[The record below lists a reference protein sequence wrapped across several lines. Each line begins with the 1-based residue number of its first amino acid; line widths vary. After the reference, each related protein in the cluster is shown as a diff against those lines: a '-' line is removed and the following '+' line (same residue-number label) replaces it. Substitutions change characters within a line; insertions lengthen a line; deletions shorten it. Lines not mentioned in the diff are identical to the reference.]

1 MSKRGSEPDVN
12 GSAPTSESDVA
23 SPASRAAPL
32 SATEEALRTRS
43 TAIRILRMT
52 FAVLLLTVTTV
63 YIIDTGSA
71 TSGDRTFTFIPGWEI
86 PLATA
91 VLVGFGL
98 IALDV
103 LTPRK
108 RLSVVGAVVVGAVI
122 GGVATLF
129 FSAIIDLFVKT
140 YSIGAT
146 SPLIDAVKVLMG
158 IGLIYLGITIV
169 LQTQDDFRLVIPYVE
184 FAKQLRGPRPML
196 LDTSAIIDGRVL
208 DLAATGLLQT
218 PVVVPRFVVDELQTL
233 ADSGDKLQRSKGR
246 RGLEIVGKLQRTPGL
261 DISVDETPV
270 PGKAVDQMLVE
281 LARRM
286 PAVIVTSDTGLNR
299 VATIQGVRVLNINE
313 VANAF
318 KIALLPGVVV
328 SVRIIKEGEQDGQGV
343 GYMDDGTMIVVE
355 NAGQSVGE
363 DVRAEV
369 TSSMQTAAGRLIFA
383 RNVEVLSRS
392 ASPDQASDAPEPG
405 AGGDATSTIAEPI
418 RVIPPTTP
426 HRPGPFGPGQ
436 QRKVP
441 NRNPRRD

>member
-1 MSKRGSEPDVN
+1 MSKRGNEPDA
-12 GSAPTSESDVA
+12 GGTPTPDASDLPR
-23 SPASRAAPL
+23 PASRSAPL

-328 SVRIIKEGEQDGQGV
+328 SVRVVKAGEQEGQGV
-343 GYMDDGTMIVVE
+343 GYMDDGTMIVIE
-355 NAGQSVGE
+355 NASESVGE

-383 RNVEVLSRS
+383 RNSDTPTRPVPAEKAGEPVDQS
-392 ASPDQASDAPEPG
+392 AS
-405 AGGDATSTIAEPI
+405 GDAEGAIAEPI

>member
-1 MSKRGSEPDVN
+1 MSKRGHEPDA
-12 GSAPTSESDVA
+12 SA
-23 SPASRAAPL
+23 SPTPDARDLPRSASRSAPL

-328 SVRIIKEGEQDGQGV
+328 SVRVVKAGEQEGQGV
-343 GYMDDGTMIVVE
+343 GYMDDGTMIVIE
-355 NAGQSVGE
+355 NASESVGE

-383 RNVEVLSRS
+383 RNSDTPARPVPVEKTGEPVDQG
-392 ASPDQASDAPEPG
+392 AS
-405 AGGDATSTIAEPI
+405 GDAEGTIAEPI
-418 RVIPPTTP
+418 RVVPPTTP